1 MDFLDR
7 TVYKGTQFDRTK
19 CLDIKTFQK
28 SQNLYQYLHF
38 TSHHPKSVYKGLIV
52 GECKRYIRTNSCEEQ
67 YHSQLLHFKCCLQK
81 RGYPL
86 DFINKYMQT
95 IQYSKR
101 QLLLQRHQPPIKIK
115 TSLVFKCLP
124 PLRHQH
130 LTDIIFETSITS
142 KNP

>member
-1 MDFLDR
+1 MFRHKNISEIL
-7 TVYKGTQFDRTK
+7 KP
-19 CLDIKTFQK
+19 IPI
-28 SQNLYQYLHF
+28 SSLYF
-38 TSHHPKSVYKGLIV
+38 SSPKISLIV

-67 YHSQLLHFKCCLQK
+67 YHSQLKCCHQK

-101 QLLLQRHQPPIKIK
+101 PLLLQRHQPPIKIK
-115 TSLVFKCLP
+115 TSPVFKCLP